1 VICTIFVTYSRSLAA
16 FLATGLSGCLSTLG
30 PSFESHA
37 QTCHSR
43 IKGMCIHDSSSDSSP
58 TNIMSQC
65 AIGPDGKLL
74 PAKDIQFFHDRDSST
89 PLPPSNSTVAARPQ
103 RSRRGP
109 AKLLDVNND
118 AEPELSSHK
127 DTIAAASAASAAAE
141 QAKNLT
147 SAGSGVK
154 RPADDAGLAS
164 PDVSSE
170 AHISSASGEEVETV
184 SKKKKRGTAGII
196 V

>member
-1 VICTIFVTYSRSLAA
+1 MR
-16 FLATGLSGCLSTLG
+16 
-30 PSFESHA
+30 
-37 QTCHSR
+37 
-43 IKGMCIHDSSSDSSP
+43 IHDSSSDSSP

-74 PAKDIQFFHDRDSST
+74 PAEEIQFFHDRDSST
-89 PLPPSNSTVAARPQ
+89 PTPASNSTVAARPQ

-109 AKLLDVNND
+109 AKLLDVNNT

-127 DTIAAASAASAAAE
+127 DTIAAAAAAAE
-141 QAKNLT
+141 LAKNLT
-147 SAGSGVK
+147 STGSGVK

-164 PDVSSE
+164 PDTSSE

-184 SKKKKRGTAGII
+184 SKKKKKGKA
-196 V
+196 